1 MKDGEQK
8 GRGTVLALLVSSV
21 IALILGPVVILM
33 GAFTMN
39 SAFIGGILILMGA
52 LGLYAGMKSLDTG
65 A

>member
-39 SAFIGGILILMGA
+39 SAFIGGVLIIMGA

>member
-1 MKDGEQK
+1 MKDSHEK

-39 SAFIGGILILMGA
+39 SAFIGGVLIIMGA